1 MGTKFT
7 VTSIQTYSLIW
18 EVCRVTLCVKTQSPY
33 RPASLDACGN
43 LAKSLDL
50 LVVASIV
57 FDTIV
62 VEGNRKITLIY
73 QFPIDFYVNQIHNI

>member
-7 VTSIQTYSLIW
+7 VTSIQTYSLIRK
-18 EVCRVTLCVKTQSPY
+18 VCSVTLCVKTQSPY
-33 RPASLDACGN
+33 RPAGLGACGD

-57 FDTIV
+57 LDTIV

-73 QFPIDFYVNQIHNI
+73 QFPIDFYVNQMR